1 MSVIFAKPRFHYDSY
16 TDFWRLVELSGFD
29 YCWID
34 EINLKSRNT
43 YIVSPVNDD
52 EWHLSWWR
60 RIHKTARLIL
70 WDLERPKPRGG
81 IRADRRYLHSLGFDE
96 IWHSDAQMARD
107 LGTKFVILGSDK
119 KLGKSPFR
127 FKRYDFAPMCYVN
140 GRRGIILEQLKRI
153 APNAW
158 GRQRQD
164 ILRSSK
170 FGLSIH
176 QDNDLYI
183 EPLRLALFA
192 SYELP
197 IISEKVVNA
206 SPLNGR
212 YFPGIDDYLLHRT
225 YDKLVDFCSECLA
238 GYELDCKHFKNI
250 GKEIKQKLCFD
261 YNFGNMV
268 RYAAS

>member
-107 LGTKFVILGSDK
+107 LGTKFVILGSNE

-127 FKRYDFAPMCYVN
+127 FKRYDFAPMCYIN
-140 GRRGIILEQLKRI
+140 GRRGAILEQLQRI

-164 ILRSSK
+164 ILRGSK
-170 FGLSIH
+170 YGLSIH

-197 IISEKVVNA
+197 IISEDTYDVP
-206 SPLNGR
+206 PLNE
-212 YFPGIDDYLLHRT
+212 YLLTST
-225 YDKLVDFCSECLA
+225 YDNLVNFCLKRLKD
-238 GYELDCKHFKNI
+238 YKYMKEL